1 MGRRR
6 PHMVDAGGDPR
17 MTRASSTAERV
28 VPPSTGAEALDHE
41 TLASCVGGDSRAST
55 GVPRKRGRGE
65 GGPPSPRAQVLQPC
79 ENLADE
85 AKLWNP
91 AAEQLSDKDPHEGDR
106 RWNKK
111 KGRYY
116 SVADLPDVASKAC
129 RHCYELGQRDWWI
142 WTWKK
147 AGCVDR
153 RGASSRTPYRCGSWR
168 CPVCRVQEAHV
179 QYARITEAA
188 APLAADGWC
197 FVVNTLDRC
206 GTYSKKK
213 PWSRPKDAFL
223 DLQKLSQAYMRNLRR
238 WFKSMGWEPLT
249 NQWVSTTEAHRSGW
263 PHMNFMIWHPQLA
276 DWLREQTRAR
286 LAEGMSQRDSVLV
299 CRQLEDV
306 TTRSGFGLISTA
318 EAARDANT
326 LASYVIKLSGEQ
338 DATIGEVTKL
348 CQLPTNAPLRFRRL
362 RSGVRFL
369 PQRKKNPDVT
379 GTLLRRTYYNG
390 IPMVLGLHKV
400 AEASSEQGSHART
413 VEQEQWEREEF
424 LRQDLR
430 RRGRPKQA
438 AMIGLPPVTVWS
450 NYQQVARTGVG

>member
-1 MGRRR
+1 
-6 PHMVDAGGDPR
+6 MVDAGGDPR
-17 MTRASSTAERV
+17 MNASSSTAERV
-28 VPPSTGAEALDHE
+28 VPPPTGAGALVSE
-41 TLASCVGGDSRAST
+41 TTHSCAGGESRAQP

-65 GGPPSPRAQVLQPC
+65 SGPLSPRAQVLQPC
-79 ENLADE
+79 GSFADQIASTPE
-85 AKLWNP
+85 QLSG
-91 AAEQLSDKDPHEGDR
+91 AEQLSGKDPHEGDR
-106 RWNKK
+106 RWNAR

-116 SVADLPDVASKAC
+116 SVADLPAVASKAC
-129 RHCYELGQRDWWI
+129 RHCYELGARDWWI

-153 RGASSRTPYRCGSWR
+153 KGASSRTPYRCGSWR

-188 APLAADGWC
+188 APLAPDGWC
-197 FVVNTLDRC
+197 FIVNTLDRF

-213 PWSRPKDAFL
+213 PWNRPKDAFQ

-238 WFKSMGWEPLT
+238 WFKSMGWDPLA

-299 CRQLEDV
+299 CRQLADV
-306 TTRSGFGLISTA
+306 TTTAGFGLISTA
-318 EAARDANT
+318 EAARDASA

-369 PQRKKNPDVT
+369 PKRKKNPDVT

-390 IPMVLGLHKV
+390 IPMVIGLHKV

-424 LRQDLR
+424 LKHDLL

-450 NYQQVARTGVG
+450 DYKQVARTGVG